1 MKRKLIISGIVAV
14 VLAIIGYAVFARNST
29 PKYTYRFDTIS
40 TGDIVAVVMATGTVN
55 PVTSVDVGTQVS
67 GTVSKL
73 YADFNS
79 VVKKGDVIARIDTT
93 FLAQAVKDA
102 RASLESAQAQY
113 AESKRNLD
121 REKALVDRGLDSK
134 QNYEASLTT
143 YETNKATMKSAEAAL
158 DRAKINL
165 AYATITAPINGVVI
179 DRAVNIGQTVA
190 ASFSSPTLYTI
201 ANDLRKMQ
209 VLTTVDES
217 DIGGVSIGQEAS
229 FTVEAYSDRVFKGT
243 VSQIRLAPTSIQN
256 VVNYTVVIDVDN
268 RDLALMPGMTATVTI
283 SLQSDHNVLRVPN
296 LALRFQPPVD
306 LVDTSAVKDL
316 RAAFS
321 RRGNQGDVAGRGQMA
336 SADSDS
342 ARKGG
347 KSRPADRPVAARALR
362 MPQGDTAFGIT
373 AKYPEYEKNN
383 YVPHGPSVR
392 ARLWI
397 VNSRGLLEPLFVRTG
412 ISDGRFTEV
421 SGRDLK
427 PGETIVLGVTGNGDV
442 EAAARTPLMGGG
454 PGGGPRFGGGFR

>member
-1 MKRKLIISGIVAV
+1 MKRKLLMSGLVAV

-55 PVTSVDVGTQVS
+55 PVTSVEVGTQVS
-67 GTVSKL
+67 GTISKL

-93 FLAQAVKDA
+93 FLAQSVKDS
-102 RASLESAQAQY
+102 RASLESARAQY
-113 AESKRNLD
+113 AESKRTLD

-143 YETNKATMKSAEAAL
+143 YETNGAALKSAEAAL
-158 DRAKINL
+158 ERAKINL
-165 AYATITAPINGVVI
+165 AYATITAPINGVVV

-201 ANDLRKMQ
+201 ANDLSKMQ

-217 DIGGVSIGQEAS
+217 DIGGVTIGQEAS
-229 FTVEAYSDRVFKGT
+229 FTVEAYPDRAFKGT

-296 LALRFQPPVD
+296 LALRFQPPADV
-306 LVDTSAVKDL
+306 VDTNAVKDL
-316 RAAFS
+316 RATYS
-321 RRGNQGDVAGRGQMA
+321 RRGGQAGGAGRDQSA
-336 SADSDS
+336 SADPDTV
-342 ARKGG
+342 RQGG
-347 KSRPADRPVAARALR
+347 KTGQKTRALATR
-362 MPQGDTAFGIT
+362 VPRKLQQDTQYGVT
-373 AKYPEYEKNN
+373 TRYPEYEKST

-397 VNSRGLLEPLFVRTG
+397 VNSQGLLEPLFVRTG
-412 ISDGRFTEV
+412 ISDGRYTEV
-421 SGRDLK
+421 AGRDLK
-427 PGETIVLGVTGNGDV
+427 PGESIVLGVTGGSG
-442 EAAARTPLMGGG
+442 AAESSRTPLMGG